1 MNKKIYKSVIV
12 TYTIMDPKDIT
23 FMKSGF
29 NNLVEEEEVVE
40 NTGSIVMV
48 FMQNAMKSADIYV
61 KHAKRKEITPE
72 DIKRGLMLEVFFMKN
87 RPNMLEKCEE
97 MKQMIK
103 DIIKDEEENGETYY
117 IEGDEE
123 AEEEGKSNE
132 EFTESKCVC
141 AMCNCFNTIYNRWEN
156 FTPELPMEHILVKAI
171 NEISA

>member
-1 MNKKIYKSVIV
+1 
-12 TYTIMDPKDIT
+12 MDPKDIT

-29 NNLVEEEEVVE
+29 NNLVEEDEEIE

-48 FMQNAMKSADIYV
+48 FMQNAMQNADIYV
-61 KHAKRKEITPE
+61 KHAKRNEITPE

-117 IEGDEE
+117 IEDN
-123 AEEEGKSNE
+123 EEEEKESNE
-132 EFTESKCVC
+132 EFSESKHNC
-141 AMCNCFNTIYNRWEN
+141 AMCNCFNTIYTTWEN

-171 NEISA
+171 NEINP

>member
-1 MNKKIYKSVIV
+1 
-12 TYTIMDPKDIT
+12 MDPKDIT

-29 NNLVEEEEVVE
+29 NNLVEEDEEIE

-48 FMQNAMKSADIYV
+48 FMQNAMQNADIYV
-61 KHAKRKEITPE
+61 KHAKRNEITPE

-117 IEGDEE
+117 IEDN
-123 AEEEGKSNE
+123 EEEEKESNE
-132 EFTESKCVC
+132 EFSESKHNC
-141 AMCNCFNTIYNRWEN
+141 AMCNCFNTIYTRWEN

-171 NEISA
+171 NEINP